1 MFLAAYPEMMEGLPV
16 YVRGVGMD
24 YPQEAETYRRGDS
37 EDSLLLFSTKGT
49 GEVVI
54 DGNVCELPEGSA
66 VYVNGRTS
74 CRYRPK
80 NRDWVIGW
88 VTFGCGIPACASML
102 FLGQAWCRMEGG
114 RRDEHRRMLREL
126 YDAVTLDR
134 SAPRASAILYGIL
147 AELDGVLHGSLT
159 LRRSAGNPALERI
172 IAYLNDHY
180 TDDITLDQLCE
191 AAGGLSEQYLCRLFK
206 QSTGLRPMEYM
217 LSRRVSAARVY
228 LETTDLPISTVAAR
242 SGFHNTS
249 YFYRSFR
256 KFVGMSPLA
265 YRQACLGVEVE
276 DVGDGADLL
285 GEPF

>member
-24 YPQEAETYRRGDS
+24 YPQEAETYRHGNG
-37 EDSLLLFSTKGT
+37 EDSLLLFSAKGT
-49 GEVVI
+49 GELEI

-66 VYVNGRTS
+66 VYVNGSTG

-80 NRDWVIGW
+80 SRDWVIGW

-102 FLGQAWCRMEGG
+102 FLGEAWCLFAGG

-126 YDAVTLDR
+126 YDTVTQER
-134 SAPRASAILYGIL
+134 SAPRASALLYGIL
-147 AELDGVLHGSLT
+147 TELDGGLRGTLT
-159 LRRSAGNPALERI
+159 SRRSSGNPALERI

-191 AAGGLSEQYLCRLFK
+191 AAGGLSEQYLYRLFK

-228 LETTDLPISTVAAR
+228 LETTDLPISSVASR

-265 YRQACLGVEVE
+265 YRQASLGVEVV
-276 DVGDGADLL
+276 DGGDGADFL
-285 GEPF
+285 GKPF